1 MGIKKIQKEMIV
13 MSTVNATTHFT
24 QAQVQEMNE
33 LVAINEEMKK
43 LEAKKKTLSDNVKKY
58 MVAAKIDKVSVN
70 GNVLG
75 LTESVRRTVTKATK
89 DEFIA
94 NLVGM
99 GKKHLV
105 NYSIEP
111 DLDSIFAE
119 VDAGTLGQDFVD
131 AYVKV
136 TPVVTLRC
144 N

>member
-1 MGIKKIQKEMIV
+1 MSTPFDAAINFNSQEIKEM
-13 MSTVNATTHFT
+13 
-24 QAQVQEMNE
+24 EE
-33 LVAINEEMKK
+33 LIAINEELKV
-43 LEAKKKTLSDNVKKY
+43 LEAKKKVLSDSIKKI
-58 MVAAKIDKVSVN
+58 MLASKIDKVSVN
-70 GNVLG
+70 GNI
-75 LTESVRRTVTKATK
+75 LTIIESTRKTVTKATK

-119 VDAGTLGQDFVD
+119 VDAGSLGQDFVD
-131 AYVKV
+131 KYVKV
-136 TPVVTLRC
+136 TPTTTLRC

>member
-1 MGIKKIQKEMIV
+1 MA
-13 MSTVNATTHFT
+13 TVNATTHFT
-24 QAQVQEMNE
+24 PAQVQEMNE

-43 LEAKKKTLSDNVKKY
+43 LEAKKKTLSDHIKGY
-58 MVAAKIDKVSVN
+58 MVAAKIDKVDVN
-70 GNVLG
+70 GSTLG
-75 LTESVRRTVTKATK
+75 LTESTRKTVTKATK

-131 AYVKV
+131 KYVKV

>member
-1 MGIKKIQKEMIV
+1 MTAINA
-13 MSTVNATTHFT
+13 STNFTAT
-24 QAQVQEMNE
+24 QVQEMEE

-43 LEAKKKTLSDNVKKY
+43 LEAKKKTLSDNIKGY
-58 MVAAKIDKVSVN
+58 MVSANIDKVNVN
-70 GNVLG
+70 GSVLG
-75 LTESVRRTVTKATK
+75 LTESTRKTVTKATK

-105 NYSIEP
+105 TYSIEP

-131 AYVKV
+131 KYVKV